1 MIHMKKIIIV
11 LLFVCIKIN
20 ASIVVMDADSGRV
33 LYEEN
38 KDKIMLIAST
48 TKIMTSIIALEN
60 ASLNDKYVV
69 GNEIKEVYGSMIYAK
84 DGQTMSLQD
93 LLYGLILRSGN
104 DAAMII
110 SNNVMPY
117 NDFIEN
123 MNMKA
128 YKLKMYNTTF
138 ENPHG
143 LNDSTKNYS
152 TAYDMALLMKYAI
165 NNPQFMKI
173 SSASKYN
180 YDNTTW
186 YNKNELLINYKYAK
200 SGKIGYTKKSGP
212 VFVSFASKNGKN
224 LIIVSINEEDKFNL
238 HKKLYEKYF
247 NAYEKYPILNKYTF
261 SFKTNDIS
269 KNYYYIKHN
278 FNMLLNDNEKKL
290 LEIKIELFTREINGI
305 GGYVNIFIN
314 GKLIHKENI
323 YIKEYEK
330 RKSSIKDIL
339 LFWKK

>member
-1 MIHMKKIIIV
+1 MKKIIIV

-212 VFVSFASKNGKN
+212 VFVSFASKNGEN

-247 NAYEKYPILNKYTF
+247 NAYEKYQILNKYTF